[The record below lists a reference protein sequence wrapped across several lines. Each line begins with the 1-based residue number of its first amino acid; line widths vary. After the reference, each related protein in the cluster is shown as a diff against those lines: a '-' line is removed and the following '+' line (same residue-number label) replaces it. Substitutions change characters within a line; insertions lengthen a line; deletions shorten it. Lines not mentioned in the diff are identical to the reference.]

1 MKEAGRATV
10 SKEFAGGSR
19 GQYAICLPAV
29 LGVQAAEKPPRY
41 VPVAKVRA
49 AMKSRHDRER
59 GRAAPGRRPPSS
71 TVCAMTKPQAAGQA
85 EMLEG
90 SPEEIASK
98 LVDLLS
104 ARGLV

>member
-1 MKEAGRATV
+1 MRG
-10 SKEFAGGSR
+10 EFEVG
-19 GQYAICLPAV
+19 LPAV

-49 AMKSRHDRER
+49 AMKTQKVETIALPAPDA
-59 GRAAPGRRPPSS
+59 GTAAA
-71 TVCAMTKPQAAGQA
+71 VEVLAMAKPEAAGHA

-90 SPEEIASK
+90 SPEEIAGK
-98 LVDLLS
+98 VCEILA